1 MVCSEKFCFIEKK
14 FYLCVDMNWVPTV
27 CEGRNSFV
35 FCIEKKDIFDIMA
48 KEIIYLTAEGYKKLK
63 DDLDH
68 MRSVERP
75 AISAA
80 IAEARDKG
88 DLSENAE
95 YDAAREA
102 QGMLE
107 MRIAKL
113 EDTLANARIID
124 ESKIDKS
131 KVQIL
136 STVTL
141 RNMKTDKTVTYT
153 IVSENEANLREGKLA
168 IGTPIAKALLGKKKG
183 EQVEVTVP
191 AGTIPFEI
199 LDITI

>member
-1 MVCSEKFCFIEKK
+1 
-14 FYLCVDMNWVPTV
+14 
-27 CEGRNSFV
+27 
-35 FCIEKKDIFDIMA
+35 MA

-63 DDLDH
+63 EELDH

-102 QGMLE
+102 QGLLE
-107 MRIAKL
+107 MRIAKM

-124 ESKIDKS
+124 ESKIDKN

-136 STVTL
+136 SRVTL
-141 RNMKTDKTVTYT
+141 LNHSNNRQVTYT

-183 EQVEVTVP
+183 DVVDVTVP
-191 AGTIPFEI
+191 AGVVKFEI
-199 LDITI
+199 IDISI